1 MNSGAEKRLLV
12 TKAMDWR
19 LCTHK
24 QQLGSTTYAH
34 AKGEWAT
41 AAGIGEAAVIKPHGD
56 GWWSECGECEC
67 VDLQPEG
74 ERERETEADG
84 QAGSQFPCVV

>member
-12 TKAMDWR
+12 TKVMDWK

-34 AKGEWAT
+34 AKGEWAA
-41 AAGIGEAAVIKPHGD
+41 AAGIGEAAVKKPYGD
-56 GWWSECGECEC
+56 GWWSI
-67 VDLQPEG
+67 
-74 ERERETEADG
+74 
-84 QAGSQFPCVV
+84 

>member
-12 TKAMDWR
+12 TKVMDWR

-34 AKGEWAT
+34 AKGEWAA
-41 AAGIGEAAVIKPHGD
+41 AAGIGEAAVIKPYGD
-56 GWWSECGECEC
+56 GRWSECGECEC
-67 VDLQPEG
+67 SEFECG
-74 ERERETEADG
+74 ERCAELDPLAARSNHT
-84 QAGSQFPCVV
+84 VIM